1 MIDQT
6 SLIWS
11 IAFWH
16 FFFPSLDSLEYPT
29 YLTTHKIKI
38 KKRIIII
45 IIISINGLVDMVEK
59 QPLHGPLV
67 KHETTNLTLFTK
79 V

>member
-16 FFFPSLDSLEYPT
+16 FFPSLDSLEYPT

-38 KKRIIII
+38 KIIIIII
-45 IIISINGLVDMVEK
+45 IIISINGLVDMVQK
-59 QPLHGPLV
+59 QPLHGPIV